1 MELKNY
7 TQKKDELKENFLRLQ
22 VIAESLDLKNLKE
35 DLAKNIILLN
45 HESFELV
52 VVGEFSRGKSTF
64 INAMLGSRILPAS
77 KKPTTTIISK
87 IVYGDT
93 PKYCLIYKTGKQ
105 KNLSEENFIKLTAP
119 KEADASDK
127 IKFMEF
133 LHKKED
139 IGKIDY
145 AIVSYPLDFCRDN
158 VEIIDTPGINDLNN
172 SRVDITYRYL
182 NRADAVIIVLAANQP
197 LTNSEMDFLKDRI
210 LSNQISDIFF
220 VINFKDEAKTNQEEK
235 AVVDY
240 VKKELEPLMIDND
253 SPLRMYLV
261 SSKQALSYRRLENG
275 REKMDSKTLDSVLR
289 WKPESLEST
298 GFPEFEKNLEHFL
311 VEEKGNV
318 KLKKYIKIGLKS
330 AATLEKNLCARIE
343 MASHSADEV
352 REQVNQMKMI
362 LGQSK
367 NDVNKV
373 VVDLENNLK
382 LFKND
387 LYDTCLFG
395 SSDIQ
400 SAVSQK
406 IDQYDGEWT
415 SNAIAQVISK
425 SIAIENRKFVE
436 KIKKTEEK
444 YIQTEGDKAQEKLIT
459 IWSNID
465 SKYQKNFSLP
475 DIVHT
480 KQELST
486 FLVEMN
492 KESLCDANT
501 IGSVVGG
508 VVNEISFSSVLM
520 KIASFF
526 GLLDNRLRMG
536 SERSEK
542 KAKIKQNLYIYY
554 EKEYKKI
561 IQKLLK
567 EYDKMIQE
575 YTQDVKNE
583 ANRRIEDIQGQLCK
597 IEKMKNMKE
606 EEADVE
612 QRNLNQMMINLESI
626 YERLH
631 SYQH

>member
-1 MELKNY
+1 M
-7 TQKKDELKENFLRLQ
+7 
-22 VIAESLDLKNLKE
+22 
-35 DLAKNIILLN
+35 
-45 HESFELV
+45 
-52 VVGEFSRGKSTF
+52 
-64 INAMLGSRILPAS
+64 
-77 KKPTTTIISK
+77 
-87 IVYGDT
+87 
-93 PKYCLIYKTGKQ
+93 
-105 KNLSEENFIKLTAP
+105 
-119 KEADASDK
+119 
-127 IKFMEF
+127 
-133 LHKKED
+133 
-139 IGKIDY
+139 
-145 AIVSYPLDFCRDN
+145 
-158 VEIIDTPGINDLNN
+158 
-172 SRVDITYRYL
+172 
-182 NRADAVIIVLAANQP
+182 
-197 LTNSEMDFLKDRI
+197 
-210 LSNQISDIFF
+210 
-220 VINFKDEAKTNQEEK
+220 
-235 AVVDY
+235 
-240 VKKELEPLMIDND
+240 
-253 SPLRMYLV
+253 
-261 SSKQALSYRRLENG
+261 
-275 REKMDSKTLDSVLR
+275 
-289 WKPESLEST
+289 
-298 GFPEFEKNLEHFL
+298 
-311 VEEKGNV
+311 
-318 KLKKYIKIGLKS
+318 
-330 AATLEKNLCARIE
+330 
-343 MASHSADEV
+343 
-352 REQVNQMKMI
+352 
-362 LGQSK
+362 
-367 NDVNKV
+367 
-373 VVDLENNLK
+373 
-382 LFKND
+382 
-387 LYDTCLFG
+387 
-395 SSDIQ
+395 
-400 SAVSQK
+400 
-406 IDQYDGEWT
+406 
-415 SNAIAQVISK
+415 ISK

-465 SKYQKNFSLP
+465 LKYQKIFSLT